1 MLKGKSDNQKLQIN
15 RIQKEI
21 RNLKLYTQIYIAN
34 MFENLDKMN
43 KCLWKYTNAKK
54 WCKMKSKM

>member
-43 KCLWKYTNAKK
+43 KCL
-54 WCKMKSKM
+54 